1 MKLKQFT
8 QAMYEP
14 GTEAENRKV
23 EVCSLVQDG
32 LPNKRFICTM
42 KELDDLCK
50 VNGNIETNGGIY
62 HNIGEFYVVSF
73 NPQMLPEE
81 DHLPEYNKSITVVI
95 I

>member
-23 EVCSLVQDG
+23 EVYSLVQDG
-32 LPNKRFICTM
+32 LPNKRFTCTM

-50 VNGNIETNGGIY
+50 I
-62 HNIGEFYVVSF
+62 
-73 NPQMLPEE
+73 
-81 DHLPEYNKSITVVI
+81 KW
-95 I
+95 